1 MEKETK
7 VDIIH
12 ENVSKEDKDLKDLAA
27 YLPNKQNE
35 ILAKLKELETEN
47 LRLREVLERYEN
59 VNMTLSKENE
69 DLKYQ
74 LDKDRI
80 IQDRYEREI
89 EDISGKIKSIYWEYY
104 A

>member
-35 ILAKLKELETEN
+35 IVGTSL
-47 LRLREVLERYEN
+47 Y
-59 VNMTLSKENE
+59 
-69 DLKYQ
+69 
-74 LDKDRI
+74 I
-80 IQDRYEREI
+80 PCI
-89 EDISGKIKSIYWEYY
+89 
-104 A
+104 

>member
-89 EDISGKIKSIYWEYY
+89 EDCWYLFIYSLYLRDL
-104 A
+104 